1 MESSRQSFSLTAITT
16 QAWGAVAFL
25 GITCSFLATLLY
37 FFALER
43 TESQKVGV
51 YMYTIPPMTYVI
63 AALYLNETI
72 GLNLLLGSVIVIA
85 GVYITEK
92 G

>member
-1 MESSRQSFSLTAITT
+1 
-16 QAWGAVAFL
+16 VAFL

-43 TESQKVGV
+43 AESQKVGV
-51 YMYTIPPMTYVI
+51 YLYTIPPMSFLI
-63 AALYLNETI
+63 AGFYLGESI
-72 GLNLLLGSVIVIA
+72 GLNLLIGSLVVLT
-85 GVYITEK
+85 GVYLTEK